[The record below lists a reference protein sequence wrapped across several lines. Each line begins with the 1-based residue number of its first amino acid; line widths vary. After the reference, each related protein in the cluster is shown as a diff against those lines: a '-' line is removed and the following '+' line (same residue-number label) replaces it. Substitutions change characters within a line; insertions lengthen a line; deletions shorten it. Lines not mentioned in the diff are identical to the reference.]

1 MSENQKKP
9 MIYLSANQVQDG
21 NELAA
26 QLNFFGF
33 ECHLFSRQS
42 ALLAAMYSEPP
53 FAVLLGE
60 AGLEDAS
67 TEQILP
73 LLAKLSRGPVVL
85 LTSNLIVSKQIHFM
99 QLGVTDFVYF
109 PLDIQR
115 LIDRLENLFEKNRST
130 PYRVLIVDDS
140 ESVAKMTALLLL
152 QAGMKVQIIQ
162 NPLEVF
168 VSLERFA
175 PDIVLMDVYMPQC
188 SGAEIAKVIRQQPL
202 FDSIPI
208 VFLSTETNRNK
219 QLMARSMGG
228 DDFWVKNMPVEELLA
243 SVTMTCERYRSLRRW
258 MSCDSLTALLDHT
271 HIIELL
277 EREVQRARKETLS
290 LSFAM
295 IDIDFFKRINDSYG
309 HATGDRVIKNLAR
322 LLRQSVGDEG
332 AVGRY
337 GGEEFAVIF
346 YGTSLIRAA
355 QKIDEWRIRFA
366 DLVQLAGDKPFQVT
380 FSAGVAA
387 LKHGMDTQQLI
398 DRADEALYQAKAAGR
413 NQVGLQQN

>member
-1 MSENQKKP
+1 
-9 MIYLSANQVQDG
+9 
-21 NELAA
+21 
-26 QLNFFGF
+26 
-33 ECHLFSRQS
+33 
-42 ALLAAMYSEPP
+42 MYSEPP

-290 LSFAM
+290 FLFAM

>member
-115 LIDRLENLFEKNRST
+115 LIDRLETLFEKNRST

-295 IDIDFFKRINDSYG
+295 IDIDFFKKINDSYG

>member
-26 QLNFFGF
+26 QLTFFGF

-73 LLAKLSRGPVVL
+73 LLAKLSCGPVVL

-309 HATGDRVIKNLAR
+309 HGTGDRVIKNLAR

-398 DRADEALYQAKAAGR
+398 DKADQALYQAKAAGR

>member
-295 IDIDFFKRINDSYG
+295 IDIDFFKKINDSYG
-309 HATGDRVIKNLAR
+309 HGTGDRVIKNLAR

-355 QKIDEWRIRFA
+355 QKIDEWRVRFA

-398 DRADEALYQAKAAGR
+398 DKADQALYQAKAAGR

>member
-73 LLAKLSRGPVVL
+73 LLTKLSRGPVVL

-398 DRADEALYQAKAAGR
+398 DKADQALYQAKAAGR